1 MMPLYD
7 WVCAALLVGSMA
19 GTILAGACA
28 IEQRSQ
34 RQAQQ
39 RRAEEAE
46 MWADEYQRQACEL
59 QQQIARLQRQRD
71 RQQALYAALVQERLA
86 ASAPIVAYSR
96 RGKNDERGGA

>member
-7 WVCAALLVGSMA
+7 LVLAVLLFGSVSGA
-19 GTILAGACA
+19 ILAGAYA
-28 IEQRSQ
+28 IEQRGL
-34 RQAQQ
+34 RQAEQ

-86 ASAPIVAYSR
+86 ASAPIVAYSL
-96 RGKNDERGGA
+96 RGRNDERGGA